1 MTINT
6 KDVRKGQDRS
16 SVLKQD
22 NEVLI
27 DSARRMEN
35 SFYGNEKG
43 KKQIKLEWDN
53 VIRPLTAQD
62 LKEEGSQNNNF
73 DEKVRERLDTER
85 S

>member
-1 MTINT
+1 
-6 KDVRKGQDRS
+6 
-16 SVLKQD
+16 
-22 NEVLI
+22 
-27 DSARRMEN
+27 MEN

-62 LKEEGSQNNNF
+62 LKEEGSQNNHF